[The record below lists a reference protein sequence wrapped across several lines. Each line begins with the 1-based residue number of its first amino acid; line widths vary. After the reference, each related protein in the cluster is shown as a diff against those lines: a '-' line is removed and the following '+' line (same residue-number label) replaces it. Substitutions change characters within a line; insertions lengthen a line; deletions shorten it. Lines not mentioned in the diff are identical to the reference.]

1 MKNALK
7 VIASIIIIITFIL
20 SAILNYFSF
29 ENNTYKMIAVIILS
43 MASLIDVLVMIYP
56 FLLKKERIK
65 AAKLDSNTFHYNKKE
80 FVDREDIY
88 NDIVFQ
94 IDKLKKKK
102 ENVVWIMLHG
112 EDGVGKK
119 ALISKL
125 CDNYRFKFYKFFF
138 IENEETTSLITQ
150 LSYNYPLES
159 SNRSIENYSK
169 VFASQKN
176 VFVII
181 TNQSNED
188 ITIKVSE
195 LFEMWVK
202 LSNKNNS
209 LVIITF
215 DTERMSRFVEM
226 PELFSIFEYELL
238 TLSESEAFLLTEKL
252 LSNKDKGII
261 DEIVKASYCLPAAIK
276 FISNEI
282 NQNGLYDSSSW
293 LIETL
298 KMRDSLKNKFFQ
310 LCVLTITDDYI
321 SQYNINRILTKEE
334 LSYFVSS
341 LKILLYNN
349 RKYYVPIWLVNQI
362 KISGKY
368 HGDFLNGLKSILK
381 MKMLDSE
388 LEEKA
393 KILIENDLIS
403 IYNRIEDLFNKKE
416 YSKIKEYYYKL
427 LIDYNYEIK
436 NERKILLLFMR
447 TFLILGEYSSFKYM
461 KNKYSVPLTNNISED
476 DFEYNMLCADYYHLI
491 SQYSKSNTIYFM
503 LRDNTKIGK
512 FKETEIDF
520 SLAHNF
526 RHEGKFDESYFMFK
540 TIMDSVSEESIV
552 YKRALTG
559 LLSIEYFKD
568 EHKFD
573 KDNIYLLYRAINQD
587 DVKYNIIRH
596 IANIEKRCNNDID
609 KAIILLRAN
618 LIELEKKNLRLL
630 QDYYFE
636 IGECLRLKCR
646 SNKSYYNESLV
657 YLNKALLF
665 AEKNHDSNLHLSV
678 QISKL
683 LLQYSIDKNK
693 KNLKKSLQS
702 ILELSK
708 ISIVIHYCV
717 LTLLSILNETDLIS
731 FQLKEK
737 GFFHYFRVLE
747 SKDITSIH
755 ITVM

>member
-1 MKNALK
+1 
-7 VIASIIIIITFIL
+7 
-20 SAILNYFSF
+20 
-29 ENNTYKMIAVIILS
+29 
-43 MASLIDVLVMIYP
+43 
-56 FLLKKERIK
+56 
-65 AAKLDSNTFHYNKKE
+65 
-80 FVDREDIY
+80 
-88 NDIVFQ
+88 
-94 IDKLKKKK
+94 
-102 ENVVWIMLHG
+102 
-112 EDGVGKK
+112 
-119 ALISKL
+119 
-125 CDNYRFKFYKFFF
+125 
-138 IENEETTSLITQ
+138 
-150 LSYNYPLES
+150 
-159 SNRSIENYSK
+159 
-169 VFASQKN
+169 
-176 VFVII
+176 
-181 TNQSNED
+181 
-188 ITIKVSE
+188 
-195 LFEMWVK
+195 
-202 LSNKNNS
+202 
-209 LVIITF
+209 
-215 DTERMSRFVEM
+215 
-226 PELFSIFEYELL
+226 
-238 TLSESEAFLLTEKL
+238 
-252 LSNKDKGII
+252 
-261 DEIVKASYCLPAAIK
+261 
-276 FISNEI
+276 
-282 NQNGLYDSSSW
+282 
-293 LIETL
+293 
-298 KMRDSLKNKFFQ
+298 
-310 LCVLTITDDYI
+310 
-321 SQYNINRILTKEE
+321 
-334 LSYFVSS
+334 
-341 LKILLYNN
+341 
-349 RKYYVPIWLVNQI
+349 
-362 KISGKY
+362 
-368 HGDFLNGLKSILK
+368 
-381 MKMLDSE
+381 
-388 LEEKA
+388 
-393 KILIENDLIS
+393 
-403 IYNRIEDLFNKKE
+403 YNRIEDLFNKKE

-461 KNKYSVPLTNNISED
+461 KNKYSVPLTYNISED
-476 DFEYNMLCADYYHLI
+476 DFEYNMLCADYYHLT

-636 IGECLRLKCR
+636 IGECLRFKCR

-665 AEKNHDSNLHLSV
+665 AEKNHDINLHLSV